1 MIAGLL
7 ALTLTAVTAA
17 GIAVHNAA
25 NATRQAANATRQH
38 AIALSRQLAA
48 ESLTIAPAN
57 PVTARRL
64 AVAAW
69 RVFPTDQASSAM
81 TTLLT
86 EQQQNGILPA
96 DPSTVN
102 GVAFSP
108 DGKLLASAGARR
120 HGAVVGSGHRP
131 GRPHDPSGTTSPNS
145 GVNGVAF
152 SPDGKLLASAGGDGT
167 VRLWD
172 PVTGRAVRTIHAD
185 TIRRQRRRVR
195 GGVQPGRQAAGQRR
209 RRRHGAV
216 VGSGHRPGRP
226 RDPGRHHR
234 RATSACS
241 GWRSARTAS
250 CWPAPARRRGGTVRL
265 WDPVTGRAVRT
276 IQAATAVGNGGVFGV
291 AFSPDGKLLAS
302 AGSAAARHGAVV
314 GSGHRPG
321 RPHDPSG
328 TTSPS
333 SGVHGVAFSP
343 DGKLLASAGGDG
355 TVRLWDPATGRPVRT
370 IQATGRHDG
379 VYGVAFS
386 PGGKLLASA
395 GADGTVRLWDPAT
408 GRAVAHDPG
417 RHRRPT
423 AACSGWRS
431 APAASCWPAPAP
443 TARCGCGIRSP
454 AGPSARSKPAAPAAT
469 AT

>member
-25 NATRQAANATRQH
+25 NAQPGKH

-48 ESLTIAPAN
+48 ESLNIDPAD

-69 RVFPTDQASSAM
+69 RVFPTDQAGSAM

-96 DPSTVN
+96 DPSGVN

-108 DGKLLASAGARR
+108 DGKLLASAGADGTVRLWNPAT
-120 HGAVVGSGHRP
+120 GQAVGTPLHDRSGP
-131 GRPHDPSGTTSPNS
+131 QGGVSGWRSART
-145 GVNGVAF
+145 
-152 SPDGKLLASAGGDGT
+152 ASCWPAPAATGT

-172 PVTGRAVRTIHAD
+172 PVTGQPVGTTLQAAASRP
-185 TIRRQRRRVR
+185 RRRVR

-216 VGSGHRPGRP
+216 VGSGHRP
-226 RDPGRHHR
+226 
-234 RATSACS
+234 
-241 GWRSARTAS
+241 
-250 CWPAPARRRGGTVRL
+250 ARRHAPPDRHPA
-265 WDPVTGRAVRT
+265 D
-276 IQAATAVGNGGVFGV
+276 GVFGV

-302 AGSAAARHGAVV
+302 AGSDGHGAAV

-321 RPHDPSG
+321 SRTLPSDRLPAPSSVYGVAFSPDGKLLASAGGDGTVRLWNPATGQPVGAPLQHRPAPRAACSRWRSARTASCWPAPTATARSG
-328 TTSPS
+328 CGTRPPASPS
-333 SGVHGVAFSP
+333 AHPSSATSSQVGVYGVAFSPDGKLLASAGADGTVRLWDPVTGQPVAHSSRHRRPRRRDGVAFSP

-355 TVRLWDPATGRPVRT
+355 TVRLWDPVTGQPVGTPSNHRPR
-370 IQATGRHDG
+370 
-379 VYGVAFS
+379 
-386 PGGKLLASA
+386 
-395 GADGTVRLWDPAT
+395 
-408 GRAVAHDPG
+408 
-417 RHRRPT
+417 T
-423 AACSGWRS
+423 AA
-431 APAASCWPAPAP
+431 
-443 TARCGCGIRSP
+443 
-454 AGPSARSKPAAPAAT
+454 
-469 AT
+469 